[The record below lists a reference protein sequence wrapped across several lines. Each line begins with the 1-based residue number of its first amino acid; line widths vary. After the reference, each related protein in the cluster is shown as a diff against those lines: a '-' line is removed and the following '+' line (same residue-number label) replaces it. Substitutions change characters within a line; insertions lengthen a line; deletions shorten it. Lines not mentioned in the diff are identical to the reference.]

1 MKWFR
6 LTASGCLVVVA
17 AVWSLVMFGSR
28 EVARLTERTQQ
39 LEVEKRELH
48 DHIRRLG
55 SSHRVAQIDIIGQ
68 HSTEAGQTFTRLRW
82 QEMAADGSL
91 KAPIQAEIIG
101 KQLYVEAMIV
111 KFDPELV
118 KKEEPG
124 RGESIAVFR
133 RVFGDQQNP
142 QWGYDLTMN
151 QTVEERDNGPNRA
164 LWNRFWEVVDNPT
177 LAKTLGV
184 RVAQC
189 EAPAVP
195 VKMGQTWEVSLDA
208 IGGLNLKKIREGGES
223 VKEPG

>member
-17 AVWSLVMFGSR
+17 AVWSLVTFGSR

-39 LEVEKRELH
+39 LEIEKRELR
-48 DHIRRLG
+48 DHVRRLG
-55 SSHRVAQIDIIGQ
+55 TSKRVAQIDIIGQ

-82 QEMAADGSL
+82 QEYGADGSL

-111 KFDPELV
+111 KFDPEQI
-118 KKEEPG
+118 KKDSKE
-124 RGESIAVFR
+124 GESVALFR

-142 QWGYDLTMN
+142 QWGYDLTIN
-151 QTVEERDNGPNRA
+151 LSLEDRENDANRA
-164 LWNRFWEVVDNPT
+164 LWKRFWELVENPQ
-177 LAKTLGV
+177 AAQAMGV

-195 VKMGQTWEVSLDA
+195 VKMGQTWEVSLDV
-208 IGGLNLKKIREGGES
+208 IGGLNLKKIRESGEA